1 MKVKINDW
9 DEKDYAI
16 QIWSGDFFGA
26 LLIVSKTKGVIH
38 TNKEIRKGV
47 ETEVDKVEITDD
59 KIYVWL

>member
-16 QIWSGDFFGA
+16 QIWNDNSFGA
-26 LLIVSKTKGVIH
+26 LLIVKKSKDTIYLS
-38 TNKEIRKGV
+38 KEIPKGV
-47 ETEVDKVEITDD
+47 ETEVDKIEITDD

>member
-9 DEKDYAI
+9 DENRYAI
-16 QIWSGDFFGA
+16 QVYNDDLFGA
-26 LLIVSKTKGVIH
+26 LLIVLKSKGVIH
-38 TNKEIRKGV
+38 TNKEIQKGV